1 MKYIKYTICIM
12 IVVSILS
19 FCKTNAIGIGQL
31 TINFVGN
38 VETGAQK
45 KRQKIRNMREKHH
58 AMVH

>member
-1 MKYIKYTICIM
+1 MCIIEFKGEDKMKYIKYTIYIM

-38 VETGAQK
+38 VETGAQ
-45 KRQKIRNMREKHH
+45 
-58 AMVH
+58 